1 METERGEENNVYGI
15 DGLKPVEASAVE
27 RIERGMTEEV
37 IPEIIRIVEERRTL
51 AAESRLW
58 QLKC

>member
-1 METERGEENNVYGI
+1 METERGKGDKVYGVE
-15 DGLKPVEASAVE
+15 GLTPVEQSAVE
-27 RIERGMTEEV
+27 RIEKGMTEKV
-37 IPEIIRIVEERRTL
+37 IPAIVQIVEERRTL